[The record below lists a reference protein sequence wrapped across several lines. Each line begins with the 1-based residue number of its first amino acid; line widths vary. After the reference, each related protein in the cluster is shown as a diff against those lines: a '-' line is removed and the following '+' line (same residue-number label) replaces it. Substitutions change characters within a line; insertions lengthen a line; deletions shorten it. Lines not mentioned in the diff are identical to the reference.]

1 MPLDVQYGYNPDQDP
16 QIVAQILLGE
26 ESEEWFNGNL
36 GRYALGC
43 ANQEVSSAIAGLI
56 ECDPEDTMRIRS
68 LQYQIHRAT
77 GSIEWLYDLVRAKRS
92 LTAQQDIEREMPV
105 EE

>member
-1 MPLDVQYGYNPDQDP
+1 MPLEVQYGYNPEQDP
-16 QIVAQILLGE
+16 AIVAQILLGE
-26 ESEEWFNGNL
+26 ESDEWFKGNL

-43 ANQEVSSAIAGLI
+43 ANQEISSAISALI
-56 ECDPEDTMRIRS
+56 ECDPEDRVRIRG
-68 LQYQIHRAT
+68 LQYQIHRAL

-92 LTAQQDIEREMPV
+92 LTVQQDIEMERPV